1 MRARTVV
8 PPQGGTPAV
17 SDMPEPQES
26 DGPVLVETLAVG
38 LCGTDIE
45 ILLGE
50 RRVSRQVPIERW
62 SEVLQR
68 QPDDVKV
75 VIEVNPT

>member
-1 MRARTVV
+1 MKALTVD
-8 PPQGGTPAV
+8 PPHEGTAL
-17 SDMPEPQES
+17 SGMPGPPES

-38 LCGTDIE
+38 ICGTGIE
-45 ILLGE
+45 I
-50 RRVSRQVPIERW
+50 VPIERR

-75 VIEVNPT
+75 VFEVNPT